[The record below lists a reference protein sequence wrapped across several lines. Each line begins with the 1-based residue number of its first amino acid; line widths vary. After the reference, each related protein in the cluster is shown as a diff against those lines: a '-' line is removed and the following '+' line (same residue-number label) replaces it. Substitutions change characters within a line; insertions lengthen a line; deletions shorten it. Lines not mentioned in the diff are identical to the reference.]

1 MCDHGVVPVDKL
13 LPFAFRATAYFRT
26 SRWLRRRV
34 RAFRYDV
41 IWPDGH
47 IDCDIDLVEVMYRRA
62 PADYAVM
69 KRAMHDES
77 PEVGTGPW
85 VWYSYGLPIE
95 VPIERFLADNA

>member
-1 MCDHGVVPVDKL
+1 MPVEEPV
-13 LPFAFRATAYFRT
+13 PFAFRATAYFRT

-47 IDCDIDLVEVMYRRA
+47 IDRDIDPVKVMYRTA
-62 PADYAVM
+62 VADFTVM
-69 KRAMHDES
+69 ERTMHDEC

-95 VPIERFLADNA
+95 VPIERFLADNT